1 MKEAYEELNKNNEI
15 LNKRIEEKEEENKNI
30 LNEMNILKKE
40 SEEGKNKIEENTKLK
55 NNYYLLVNEFNKL
68 KNYYNQV
75 YEQAENL
82 LKENA
87 QLKNS
92 NISDDKYKEGYEKV
106 SKLFNETKVKNIKLQ
121 SEIERLNQIIE
132 EKKEKYKKYK
142 IESLSL
148 DYLRPYDFS
157 DIQKKYG
164 NYENIISKPKIKP
177 EINDK
182 NE

>member
-1 MKEAYEELNKNNEI
+1 
-15 LNKRIEEKEEENKNI
+15 
-30 LNEMNILKKE
+30 MNLLKKE

-92 NISDDKYKEGYEKV
+92 NVSDDKYKEGYEKV

>member
-1 MKEAYEELNKNNEI
+1 M
-15 LNKRIEEKEEENKNI
+15 
-30 LNEMNILKKE
+30 
-40 SEEGKNKIEENTKLK
+40 
-55 NNYYLLVNEFNKL
+55 
-68 KNYYNQV
+68 
-75 YEQAENL
+75 
-82 LKENA
+82 
-87 QLKNS
+87 
-92 NISDDKYKEGYEKV
+92 
-106 SKLFNETKVKNIKLQ
+106 Q

-164 NYENIISKPKIKP
+164 NYENIISKPKIKS
-177 EINDK
+177 EITDK